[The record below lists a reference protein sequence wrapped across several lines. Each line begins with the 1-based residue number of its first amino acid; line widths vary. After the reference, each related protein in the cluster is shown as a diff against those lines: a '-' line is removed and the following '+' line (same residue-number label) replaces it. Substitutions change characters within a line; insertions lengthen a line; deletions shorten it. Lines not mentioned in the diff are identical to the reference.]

1 MVRLLTLLGCAY
13 VFLCAVSLGS
23 TPRATEPLVIGPAAP
38 PAEPPAAASDG
49 AAWFQRMRPYCNPVE
64 VAVRHRYDP
73 PPTTAEGTG
82 YSAACYALA
91 GRIDSARAAILS
103 LDQGA
108 RGRAAGILFDIGHPV
123 ADAGDDK
130 SAGPMMSLVVEFWPD
145 NYMALYHAGMSN
157 YMIGERAQAARQ
169 LRRFLALYTADD
181 GWRSNALE
189 VLRRMDT
196 GRDTP

>member
-23 TPRATEPLVIGPAAP
+23 TPREAPMVAVTP
-38 PAEPPAAASDG
+38 PASVQPALGGSDG

-64 VAVRHRYDP
+64 VTVRHRFDP
-73 PPTTAEGTG
+73 PPRSAEGIG

-103 LDQGA
+103 LDRSA

-123 ADAGDDK
+123 ADAGDDE

-157 YMIGERAQAARQ
+157 YMIGERAQAATQ
-169 LRRFLALYTADD
+169 LRRFLELYTAED
-181 GWRSNALE
+181 GWRRNALD
-189 VLRRMDT
+189 VLRRMDASVVS
-196 GRDTP
+196 R

>member
-23 TPRATEPLVIGPAAP
+23 TPREAPMVAVTP
-38 PAEPPAAASDG
+38 PASVQPALGGSDG

-64 VAVRHRYDP
+64 VTVRHRFDP
-73 PPTTAEGTG
+73 PPRSAEGIG

-103 LDQGA
+103 LDRSA

-123 ADAGDDK
+123 ADAGDDE

-145 NYMALYHAGMSN
+145 NYMALYHAGISE
-157 YMIGERAQAARQ
+157 YILGHTDLAREQ
-169 LRRFLALYTADD
+169 LERFLRIYRTED
-181 GWRSNALE
+181 GWRSNART
-189 VLRRMDT
+189 VLDRIA
-196 GRDTP
+196 GR